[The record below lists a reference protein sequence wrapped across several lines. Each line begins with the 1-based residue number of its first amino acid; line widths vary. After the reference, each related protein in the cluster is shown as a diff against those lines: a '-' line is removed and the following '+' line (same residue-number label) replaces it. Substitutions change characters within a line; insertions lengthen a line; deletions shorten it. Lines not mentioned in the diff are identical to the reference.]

1 MSDVVELADS
11 REGVSVLL
19 VEKVSTEELEAVTE
33 REDESNEEHVV
44 VSVIIEVS
52 HVSELHDVVVV
63 VITFVVRGEDED
75 GIDLIE
81 VKEVVES
88 FIKEDEVV
96 SFDKVTEES
105 AEIEEY
111 VLSVDKS
118 LDFALV
124 VLVGKIDREVDDEL
138 KGQ

>member
-19 VEKVSTEELEAVTE
+19 VGKVSTEELEAVTE
-33 REDESNEEHVV
+33 MEDEFNEEHVV
-44 VSVIIEVS
+44 VSVIIEVL

-96 SFDKVTEES
+96 SFDKVIEES

>member
-19 VEKVSTEELEAVTE
+19 VGKVSTEELEAVTE
-33 REDESNEEHVV
+33 MEDEFNEEHVV
-44 VSVIIEVS
+44 VSVIIEVL

-81 VKEVVES
+81 VKEVAES